1 MKKTFYY
8 VLVFAIVFV
17 MAACA
22 IPAAEQ
28 TPESEAAVTNTQTE
42 IVPAKPTPPEEMSAW
57 QGYYELGLE
66 LFQGNNYEEA
76 YDAFKTALDID
87 PTQSDVWLAMLRVVR
102 DDPHGY
108 ANTLNAALVN
118 TGDSETFQPLID
130 ECEEEAAL
138 RADGVVEWVD
148 PTVEKLVRDYLD
160 KPDGDILRS
169 ELDGIESV
177 GIYADM
183 PMIVNYSL
191 EIDWNRSLDGEVY
204 YLMTDDTAYNK
215 RSTIQ
220 SLEDFKNFRN
230 LSGFEMTYSELSDLS
245 SAKYL
250 KDVWNFSIYY
260 SFVSDISP
268 LEGFYHI
275 DDLSIQ
281 YCEVENLDGLSNLN
295 TIHRLSLAGN
305 NISDVSPLSG
315 LFRLEA
321 LELRENS
328 ITDFSALSGLKSLE
342 ELSLSDNPLSDLDP
356 LREMTQL
363 KNLSL
368 YVCGISDVSAL
379 SGLVNLDVLDLS
391 DNSVSDLNALSGLS
405 ALRELNLNGNQIVNL
420 EPLMG
425 VSGLTRLYLTGNEGL
440 ADFTPLLALKQL
452 QVLEAMGTRGSFV
465 RLQYI
470 PELCY

>member
-1 MKKTFYY
+1 
-8 VLVFAIVFV
+8 
-17 MAACA
+17 
-22 IPAAEQ
+22 
-28 TPESEAAVTNTQTE
+28 
-42 IVPAKPTPPEEMSAW
+42 
-57 QGYYELGLE
+57 
-66 LFQGNNYEEA
+66 
-76 YDAFKTALDID
+76 
-87 PTQSDVWLAMLRVVR
+87 VWLAMLRVVR
-102 DDPHGY
+102 DDPYGY

-118 TGDSETFQPLID
+118 TGDSETFQPLIE

-148 PTVEKLVRDYLD
+148 PAVETLVRDYLG

-183 PMIVNYSL
+183 PLIVNYSPGID
-191 EIDWNRSLDGEVY
+191 IDWNRSLDGEVY
-204 YLMTDDTAYNK
+204 YLMNDDTAYSK
-215 RSTIQ
+215 RSAVQ
-220 SLEDFKNFRN
+220 SLEDFKNFRD
-230 LSGFEMTYSELSDLS
+230 LSDFEMTYSELSDLS

-250 KDVWNFSIYY
+250 KGVRNFSIRY
-260 SFVSDISP
+260 SFVSDINP

-281 YCEVENLDGLSNLN
+281 YCEVENLDALSNLN
-295 TIHRLSLAGN
+295 TIRRLSLAGN
-305 NISDVSPLSG
+305 NVSDVSPLSG
-315 LFRLEA
+315 LFRLET

-328 ITDFSALSGLKSLE
+328 ITDFSALSGLNSLT

-356 LREMTQL
+356 LRKMTQL

-425 VSGLTRLYLTGNEGL
+425 LSGLTRLYLTGNEGL

-452 QVLEAMGTRGSFV
+452 QVLEAMGTCGSFV

-470 PELCY
+470 PGLCY